1 MEKAIIVKS
10 DPSLKIVEFNV
21 GKSSTLIKEAVGG
34 LFDCIHLPSLGVDMW
49 INDEGKILKLPMNAV
64 ATLMYAQ
71 EFNTTDYIAGDV
83 IFTGGVDSEG
93 NTLGLNVVQSR
104 AILETMQNAVHNIIQ
119 FINTMKE
126 EVN

>member
-21 GKSSTLIKEAVGG
+21 GKSSTLIKETVDG

-49 INDEGKILKLPMNAV
+49 INDEGKILELPMNAV
-64 ATLMYAQ
+64 ATLMFAQ

-83 IFTGGVDSEG
+83 IFTGGVDSAG
-93 NTLGLNVVQSR
+93 NTLGLNVVQSK
-104 AILETMQNAVHNIIQ
+104 AILETMQNVVHNIIQ

>member
-10 DPSLKIVEFNV
+10 DPSLKVVEFNV

-49 INDEGKILKLPMNAV
+49 INDEGKILELPMNAV
-64 ATLMYAQ
+64 ATLMFAQ
-71 EFNTTDYIAGDV
+71 EFNFDTTDYIAGDV

-93 NTLGLNVVQSR
+93 NTIGLDMVQSR
-104 AILETMQNAVHNIIQ
+104 AILETMQGAVNNIIQ
-119 FINTMKE
+119 FINKMK
-126 EVN
+126 